1 MSWII
6 VAWSMNAAACLTVA
20 AFYCALWCKQR
31 ENRVHLVFLYSAV
44 AAAAIFAFELYILN
58 AAAVARH
65 EPLVRWI
72 HVPTVVLALS
82 LSLVAFVRLY
92 LHAERAWLAWFH
104 LRRDMIAR
112 SMGNSEESQTI
123 SGEILGFQEAPP
135 TGMSK
140 PGGAAARVRRTGL
153 WSHFLSYEW
162 SSALLYLFLD
172 VVSWLVIYRVAGWF
186 RYDAFYATP
195 FQFFIVNLI
204 QLGVIVTALY
214 FVGGYDRAVE
224 KLTLSYAAEHI
235 LAVTAAALVSATL
248 IYSAATFDQTMK
260 PSRGVLLLSFAIFLP
275 VSLAYRRWIRQY
287 VVASSASR
295 SFLVI
300 GGGATAARFYEAY
313 KNSPNGQPLEFVSV
327 NEQRVGQPIA
337 DEGSPIVQ
345 GNLAAKLTNPGKRY
359 SGIILAEKAGSL
371 SVELLERLVHAQFQ
385 ETRVYTLE
393 SFYETQWRYL
403 PLGIIDPFW
412 PLQSGFQLARTSPYH
427 YLKRLFDVV
436 ASATALIICAP
447 LFAIVPLLICLEDG
461 RPVFFR
467 QERVGRD
474 GRRFVLF
481 KFRTMRRRPDEAD
494 EDIYTRKGDLRVT
507 SVGRWLRKL
516 RLDELPQLW
525 NALKGDI
532 SLIGPRPEWS
542 KCAERYE
549 QTIPFYHFRH
559 LVKPGI
565 TGWAQVNYPYGES
578 DGDAVEKL
586 KYDLYYI
593 RHYSLKLDA
602 MIVLKTLYTMLFG
615 KGR

>member
-1 MSWII
+1 MPIAHRVRAQENFG
-6 VAWSMNAAACLTVA
+6 VAKSARKHAKCLPEPGRDRSKVI
-20 AFYCALWCKQR
+20 F
-31 ENRVHLVFLYSAV
+31 HL
-44 AAAAIFAFELYILN
+44 AAIKHIITGLMAN
-58 AAAVARH
+58 R
-65 EPLVRWI
+65 
-72 HVPTVVLALS
+72 
-82 LSLVAFVRLY
+82 
-92 LHAERAWLAWFH
+92 
-104 LRRDMIAR
+104 
-112 SMGNSEESQTI
+112 EESQTI
-123 SGEILGFQEAPP
+123 SREILQFQEERSTALGKP
-135 TGMSK
+135 TS
-140 PGGAAARVRRTGL
+140 AARRFGGTGL
-153 WSHFLSYEW
+153 WLHFLSHEW

-172 VVSWLVIYRVAGWF
+172 VVSWLAIYRVAGWF

-195 FQFFIVNLI
+195 FQFFIINLI

-224 KLTLSYAAEHI
+224 KLTLGYAAEHI
-235 LAVTAAALVSATL
+235 LAVTAAGLVSAML

-287 VVASSASR
+287 VVASSAGR

-300 GGGATAARFYEAY
+300 GGGATAARFYQTY
-313 KNSPNGQPLEFVSV
+313 RNSPNGQQLEFVDV
-327 NEQRVGQPIA
+327 NEERVGQPIA
-337 DEGSPIVQ
+337 GEGSPIIQ
-345 GNLAAKLTNPGKRY
+345 GNLAAKLTNLGKRY
-359 SGIILAEKAGSL
+359 SGIILAAQANSL
-371 SVELLERLVHAQFQ
+371 STQLLERLVHAQFQ

-436 ASATALIICAP
+436 ASAIALIICSP
-447 LFAIVPLLICLEDG
+447 LFVLVALLIWTQDG
-461 RPVFFR
+461 SPVFFR

-474 GRRFVLF
+474 GRRFILF
-481 KFRTMRRRPDEAD
+481 KFRTMRYSDEAD
-494 EDIYTRKGDLRVT
+494 DDIYTREGDRRVT

-565 TGWAQVNYPYGES
+565 TGWAQVNYPYGEN
-578 DGDAVEKL
+578 DKDAVEKL

>member
-1 MSWII
+1 MIARRRARGVRYRVRPKQSILSLCVFKPII
-6 VAWSMNAAACLTVA
+6 AGFMAN
-20 AFYCALWCKQR
+20 R
-31 ENRVHLVFLYSAV
+31 EESQ
-44 AAAAIFAFELYILN
+44 AISQEILPFKEESRIHIGKSGR
-58 AAAVARH
+58 AVAR
-65 EPLVRWI
+65 RK
-72 HVPTVVLALS
+72 PT
-82 LSLVAFVRLY
+82 
-92 LHAERAWLAWFH
+92 
-104 LRRDMIAR
+104 
-112 SMGNSEESQTI
+112 T
-123 SGEILGFQEAPP
+123 
-135 TGMSK
+135 
-140 PGGAAARVRRTGL
+140 L
-153 WSHFLSYEW
+153 WSHFLTHEW
-162 SSALLYLFLD
+162 SSAVLYLFLD
-172 VVSWLVIYRVAGWF
+172 VVSWLAIYRVAGWF

-195 FQFFIVNLI
+195 FQFFIINLI

-214 FVGGYDRAVE
+214 FVGGYDRTVE
-224 KLTLSYAAEHI
+224 KLTLGYAAEHI
-235 LAVTAAALVSATL
+235 LALIAAAVVSAML

-313 KNSPNGQPLEFVSV
+313 RNSPNGQQLEFVDV
-327 NEQRVGQPIA
+327 NDQRVGQPIA
-337 DEGSPIVQ
+337 GEGSPIVQ
-345 GNLAAKLTNPGKRY
+345 GNLASKLNNLSKRY
-359 SGIILAEKAGSL
+359 SGIILAEKASSL
-371 SVELLERLVHAQFQ
+371 STQLLERLVHAQFQ

-393 SFYETQWRYL
+393 SFYETQWRYV

-427 YLKRLFDVV
+427 YLKRLFDVA
-436 ASATALIICAP
+436 ASVTALIISAP
-447 LFAIVPLLICLEDG
+447 LFVLTPLLIWIEDG
-461 RPVFFR
+461 SPIFYR
-467 QERVGRD
+467 QERVSRD
-474 GRRFVLF
+474 GRRFILF
-481 KFRTMRRRPDEAD
+481 KFRTMHRRSDDAD
-494 EDIYTRKGDLRVT
+494 EDIYTRKDDRRVT

-578 DGDAVEKL
+578 DEDAVEKL

>member
-1 MSWII
+1 MPIAHRVRAQENFG
-6 VAWSMNAAACLTVA
+6 VAKSARQHVKCLPEPGRGRNKVI
-20 AFYCALWCKQR
+20 F
-31 ENRVHLVFLYSAV
+31 HL
-44 AAAAIFAFELYILN
+44 AAIKHI
-58 AAAVARH
+58 
-65 EPLVRWI
+65 
-72 HVPTVVLALS
+72 
-82 LSLVAFVRLY
+82 
-92 LHAERAWLAWFH
+92 
-104 LRRDMIAR
+104 IAGLMANR
-112 SMGNSEESQTI
+112 EESQTI
-123 SGEILGFQEAPP
+123 SREILQFQEERSTALGKP
-135 TGMSK
+135 TS
-140 PGGAAARVRRTGL
+140 AARRFGGTGL
-153 WSHFLSYEW
+153 WSHFLSHEW

-172 VVSWLVIYRVAGWF
+172 VVSWLAIYRVAGWF

-195 FQFFIVNLI
+195 FQFFIINLI
-204 QLGVIVTALY
+204 QIGVIVTALY
-214 FVGGYDRAVE
+214 FIGGYDRAVE
-224 KLTLSYAAEHI
+224 KLTLGYAAEHI
-235 LAVTAAALVSATL
+235 LAVTSAGLVSAML

-287 VVASSASR
+287 VVASSAGR

-300 GGGATAARFYEAY
+300 GGGATAARFYQTY
-313 KNSPNGQPLEFVSV
+313 RNSPNGQQLEFVNV
-327 NEQRVGQPIA
+327 NEERVGQPIA
-337 DEGSPIVQ
+337 GEGSPIIQ
-345 GNLAAKLTNPGKRY
+345 GNLAAKLTNLGKRY
-359 SGIILAEKAGSL
+359 SGIILAAQANSL
-371 SVELLERLVHAQFQ
+371 STQLLERLVHAQFQ

-436 ASATALIICAP
+436 ASAIALMICAP
-447 LFAIVPLLICLEDG
+447 LFVLVALLIRMQDG
-461 RPVFFR
+461 SPVFFR

-474 GRRFVLF
+474 GRRFILF
-481 KFRTMRRRPDEAD
+481 KFRTMRRSDEAD
-494 EDIYTRKGDLRVT
+494 EDIYTREGDRRVT
-507 SVGRWLRKL
+507 SAGRWLRKL

-578 DGDAVEKL
+578 DEDAVEKL

>member
-1 MSWII
+1 MANSDQSQAI
-6 VAWSMNAAACLTVA
+6 S
-20 AFYCALWCKQR
+20 R
-31 ENRVHLVFLYSAV
+31 E
-44 AAAAIFAFELYILN
+44 ILEFQE
-58 AAAVARH
+58 R
-65 EPLVRWI
+65 RS
-72 HVPTVVLALS
+72 TALS
-82 LSLVAFVRLY
+82 
-92 LHAERAWLAWFH
+92 EP
-104 LRRDMIAR
+104 D
-112 SMGNSEESQTI
+112 
-123 SGEILGFQEAPP
+123 
-135 TGMSK
+135 
-140 PGGAAARVRRTGL
+140 GAAAPVRPGL
-153 WSHFLSYEW
+153 WSHFLSHEW
-162 SSALLYLFLD
+162 SSAMLYLFLD
-172 VVSWLVIYRVAGWF
+172 VVCWVAIYRVAGWF

-195 FQFFIVNLI
+195 FQFFVINLI

-214 FVGGYDRAVE
+214 FIGGYDRTVE
-224 KLTLSYAAEHI
+224 KLTLGYAAEHI
-235 LAVTAAALVSATL
+235 LAVTAAAVVSAML

-300 GGGATAARFYEAY
+300 GGGAAAAHFYEAY
-313 KNSPNGQPLEFVSV
+313 KNSPNGQQQLEFVDV
-327 NEQRVGQPIA
+327 NEERVGQPIA
-337 DEGSPIVQ
+337 GEGSPIVQ
-345 GNLAAKLTNPGKRY
+345 GNLAGKLNNLGKRY
-359 SGIILAEKAGSL
+359 SAIILAERANSL
-371 SVELLERLVHAQFQ
+371 STELLERLVHAQFQ

-403 PLGIIDPFW
+403 PLGIVDPFW
-412 PLQSGFQLARTSPYH
+412 PLQTGFQLARTSAYH
-427 YLKRLFDVV
+427 YLKRLFDIV

-447 LFAIVPLLICLEDG
+447 LFVVIPLLIWSEDG
-461 RPVFFR
+461 SPVVFR

-474 GRRFVLF
+474 GRRFILF
-481 KFRTMRRRPDEAD
+481 KFRTMRQRSDQAS
-494 EDIYTRKGDLRVT
+494 EDIYTRHGDRRVT

-578 DGDAVEKL
+578 DEDAVAKL